1 VGVII
6 ACCAAV
12 DVVRSTVLSTAEWA
26 LSLLA
31 VLQLMLSTLQDLLP
45 QVGVII
51 AYCATVVVIHF
62 TVLSTAGASHHCLL
76 CCS

>member
-12 DVVRSTVLSTAEWA
+12 DVVCSTVLSTAEWE
-26 LSLLA
+26 LSVIA
-31 VLQLMLSTLQDLLP
+31 VPQLILSTLQDLLL

-51 AYCATVVVIHF
+51 ACCATAVVVHY